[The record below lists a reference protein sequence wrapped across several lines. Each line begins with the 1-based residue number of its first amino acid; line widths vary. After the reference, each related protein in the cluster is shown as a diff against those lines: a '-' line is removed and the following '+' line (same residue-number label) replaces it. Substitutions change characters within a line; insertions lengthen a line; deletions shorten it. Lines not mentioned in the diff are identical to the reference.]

1 MAQPKQNKKTASVPS
16 MKSGAKKNSSPKS
29 KGKKGSQLFV
39 WIFILVVLALGA
51 YLVTKRLNQ
60 DLSDR
65 AIPSL
70 PAEMSVAEVASLDPQ
85 EWFFLDVREPEEW
98 EAGHIEWARLIP
110 LGELSDRVSELPRD
124 KQIVTVCRS
133 GNRSAQARDILLK
146 LGFTTVTSMAG
157 GMNEWQARGY
167 PVVTG
172 P

>member
-1 MAQPKQNKKTASVPS
+1 MAQPKHNKKTASVPS
-16 MKSGAKKNSSPKS
+16 AKSGAKKNSRPKS

-39 WIFILVVLALGA
+39 WIFILVVVALGA

-70 PAEMSVAEVASLDPQ
+70 PLEMSVAEVASLDPQ

-98 EAGHIEWARLIP
+98 EAGHIERATLIP
-110 LGELSDRVSELPRD
+110 LRELSDRVSELPRD

-157 GMNEWQARGY
+157 GMSEWQAKGY

-172 P
+172 Q